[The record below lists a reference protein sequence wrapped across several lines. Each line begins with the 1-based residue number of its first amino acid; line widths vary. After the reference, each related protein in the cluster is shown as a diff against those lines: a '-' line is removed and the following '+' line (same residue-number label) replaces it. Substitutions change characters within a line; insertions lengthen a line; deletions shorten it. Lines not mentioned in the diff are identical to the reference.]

1 MVKKRL
7 RPQEEFDFNPEISR
21 GLLALFLFAL
31 AAISILSFFGLAGVA
46 GNFLDS
52 LLAIGF
58 GYIKYLF
65 PLVLLFIGIL
75 LTKNF
80 DDEFKWPK
88 ILGALLFF
96 LSINSFVHLQ
106 LSPQE
111 MFDSA
116 MQGYGGGLYGFWL
129 AWILGSYVGYWGG
142 FVILLAIF
150 IVALIFILNTTLSD
164 LVLFGHKLFGWFLSP
179 ITQLFSNKPK
189 QEQIKFSIKGAH
201 AKFNNEEEEVDEED
215 EEEDKS
221 FEEAVEE
228 MKSKEKRVFER
239 KTVSIEET
247 DEEKNKKP
255 ENSEPKPEI
264 ILSKPSANYRLP
276 SVDLLYNN
284 KSKPTSGDIKSNA
297 EIIKDTFFNFGIE
310 VEMGEVR
317 VGPTVTQYSLKPAKG
332 IKLSR
337 ITTLS
342 NDLSLSLAA
351 HPIRIE
357 APIPGKALV
366 GIEVPNQKV
375 AMVSLREI
383 LESPEYK
390 ARKHNMMFALGKD
403 VGGKVWFA
411 DLPKMPH
418 LLIAGTT
425 GSGKTV
431 CVNTLILSL
440 LYQNSPETLRFIM
453 VDPKRV
459 ELTLYNGIPHLLT
472 PVITDPAKTV
482 AALKWTIGEME
493 RRFDAL
499 AAAGNRD
506 ITSYNS
512 THKEKMPYIVFV
524 VDELADL
531 MAMAASEVEAGI
543 IRIAQM
549 ARAVG
554 IHLVVATQRP
564 SVDVITGLMKANI
577 PARIAFSVAS
587 SIDSRTILDSPGA
600 EKLLGRGDM
609 LFLTAELSKPLRIQ
623 GAFVSEEEMKRVVEH
638 IKTDTIPQYDESI
651 VSKAGNVGGTSS
663 MFGGGTDDRDD
674 LFNEA
679 RAIVVE
685 SGKASAS
692 LLQRRLKVG
701 YARAARLLDEMEE
714 AGIVGPADGA
724 KPREVFTDH
733 LMPEPE
739 AEIPLSE
746 QRMGAGGTVFT
757 PPKPYTS
764 IDEESEEEAESL
776 TEQSEGDGDKTLEE
790 IVEEEEFSTEQ
801 SSNTEESKEENE
813 EEVENEIQEKQS
825 TEDNQED
832 EKIELEIVEME
843 TEVEPEKEEEHL
855 PEENSDTEEKSKK
868 SKKTKKDDEY
878 ISIF

>member
-1 MVKKRL
+1 MGRKRI
-7 RPQEEFDFNPEISR
+7 RTQEEFDFNPEISR

-31 AAISILSFFGLAGVA
+31 SAISVLSFFNLAGVT

-52 LLAIGF
+52 LLSMGF

-65 PLVLLFIGIL
+65 PLILVFIGIL
-75 LTKNF
+75 LAKNF
-80 DDEFKWPK
+80 EDGFKLPK
-88 ILGALLFF
+88 IIGSLLLF

-106 LSPQE
+106 SPPQE
-111 MFDSA
+111 MLSLA

-129 AWILGSYVGYWGG
+129 AWLLGSYVGYWGG
-142 FVILLAIF
+142 IIILLAIF
-150 IVALIFILNTTLSD
+150 LVSLIFILNTTLSD
-164 LVLFGHKLFGWFLSP
+164 LLNFLQKIIGFLFSP
-179 ITQLFSNKPK
+179 IKKSFSSQPK
-189 QEQIKFSIKGAH
+189 QEQIKFKIKGAH
-201 AKFNNEEEEVDEED
+201 SEVDEED
-215 EEEDKS
+215 TDEEDEKS

-228 MKSKEKRVFER
+228 LKNKDSRFFKR
-239 KTVSIEET
+239 KKVSSEE
-247 DEEKNKKP
+247 DEEAEDEEEEEIV
-255 ENSEPKPEI
+255 ENKPEI
-264 ILSKPSANYRLP
+264 ILSKPSAHYKLP
-276 SVDLLYNN
+276 NIDLLYTN
-284 KSKPTSGDIKSNA
+284 KSKPTSGDIKGNA
-297 EIIKDTFFNFGIE
+297 ETIKDTFFNFGIE

-375 AMVSLREI
+375 AMVSLRES
-383 LESPEYK
+383 LESLEYK
-390 ARKHNMMFALGKD
+390 NRKHNMMFALGKD
-403 VGGKVWFA
+403 VAGKVWFA

-440 LYQNSPETLRFIM
+440 LYQNTPETLRFIM

-506 ITSYNS
+506 VASYNS
-512 THKEKMPYIVFV
+512 THAEKMPYIVFV
-524 VDELADL
+524 IDELADL
-531 MAMAASEVEAGI
+531 MATAASEVEAGI

-623 GAFVSEEEMKRVVEH
+623 GAFISEEEMKRVVDF
-638 IKTDTIPQYDESI
+638 IKTDVPPEYDESI
-651 VSKAGNVGGTSS
+651 VAKSGSGTSS
-663 MFGGGTDDRDD
+663 MFGGDSDDRDS

-679 RAIVVE
+679 RAVVVE

-733 LMPEPE
+733 LMSEPE
-739 AEIPLSE
+739 EDLPISK
-746 QRMGAGGTVFT
+746 QRMGVGGTVFT
-757 PPKPYTS
+757 PPTPYQP
-764 IDEESEEEAESL
+764 IKKADDIQEEVLESETQEEEEL
-776 TEQSEGDGDKTLEE
+776 FNEEEDKTLEE
-790 IVEEEEFSTEQ
+790 IT
-801 SSNTEESKEENE
+801 ENE
-813 EEVENEIQEKQS
+813 EESKIPETDIDNNNDTTELELENEPEEES
-825 TEDNQED
+825 FD
-832 EKIELEIVEME
+832 LEIIEE
-843 TEVEPEKEEEHL
+843 TEEKEEE
-855 PEENSDTEEKSKK
+855 EESDEKKAKPRNQRSSSAGKK
-868 SKKTKKDDEY
+868 NDYS
-878 ISIF
+878 SIF